1 MDAYHYHITL
11 LTLEII
17 QKKFPNPVDFNAK
30 GKKFNIIIIFLLLT
44 LCESPE
50 ILAGQNR
57 SPIF

>member
-30 GKKFNIIIIFLLLT
+30 GKKFNIIFLLLSRT
-44 LCESPE
+44 NYGHQMK
-50 ILAGQNR
+50 A
-57 SPIF
+57 